1 MNLTEEMKFK
11 RLRRFNAVMAVVH
24 LVQAL
29 LILVLANNTSQPIYS
44 YFLKFDP
51 ATQSLISQQQ
61 LMFDLL
67 LGPMVALFLFISA
80 FDHFLLAGPL
90 YKWYVAGLK
99 ENHNYAR
106 WYEYAISSSVMI
118 VVIAVL
124 CGVRDI
130 AAIIPLFAI
139 NSVMNLFGLMME
151 KHNQV
156 TKKTD
161 WTSYIFGTYAGLV
174 PWVVISI
181 YLWGS
186 GVGGRVPDFVYWI
199 YFVIAIFFFSFA
211 FNMVLQYKKVGRW
224 KDYLFGEYV
233 YILLSLFAKSA
244 LAWLVFA
251 GTLAT
256 GT

>member
-1 MNLTEEMKFK
+1 MVLAEEQKFQ
-11 RLRRFNAVMAVVH
+11 RLRRFNGVMAVVH

-29 LILVLANNTSQPIYS
+29 LILVLANNTTQPIYS
-44 YFLKFDP
+44 YFLRFDP
-51 ATQSLISQQQ
+51 ATQGLISQQE
-61 LMFDLL
+61 LLFDLP
-67 LGPMVALFLFISA
+67 LGPLVALFLFISA

-90 YKWYVAGLK
+90 YNWYVNGLK

-106 WYEYAISSSVMI
+106 WYEYAVSSSVMI

-156 TKKTD
+156 TKRTD
-161 WTSYIFGTYAGLV
+161 WTSYIYGTYAGLI

-186 GVGGRVPDFVYWI
+186 GEGGRVPDFVYWI

-211 FNMVLQYKKVGRW
+211 FNMVLQYKKVGKW

-233 YILLSLFAKSA
+233 YILLSLFAKTA
-244 LAWLVFA
+244 LAWLVFG

-256 GT
+256 GI